1 MRKLFRLMTALP
13 FVVLLSCSKS
23 STTPPSAAET
33 NAVLLAGTKGGSKSW
48 NLTSAT
54 VSLNGGIAQ
63 AITNI
68 PACESDNVFT
78 FSNNATQEYN
88 EDEGT
93 TQCASTDPKTIE
105 KGSWAFTDDGKTLL
119 IDATYY
125 PTSTQISNEQ
135 DLPLFILTQGEPLT
149 VSAITAASF
158 TLSYFY
164 TDSSSTPST
173 TYSFTIIF
181 TKV

>member
-1 MRKLFRLMTALP
+1 MINVSRLMAAVP
-13 FVVLLSCSKS
+13 MVVLLSCSKS

-33 NAVLLAGTKGGSKSW
+33 NAVLLAGAKGGNKSW

-54 VSLNGGIAQ
+54 VSVNGGVAQ
-63 AITNI
+63 AVTNI

-88 EDEGT
+88 EAEGAT
-93 TQCASTDPKTIE
+93 SCASGDPSTIE

-125 PTSTQISNEQ
+125 PTSTQFTNEQ

-149 VSAITAASF
+149 VSAITASSF
-158 TLSYFY
+158 TLIYSY
-164 TDSSSTPST
+164 TDSSTST
-173 TYSFTIIF
+173 TYAFTITF